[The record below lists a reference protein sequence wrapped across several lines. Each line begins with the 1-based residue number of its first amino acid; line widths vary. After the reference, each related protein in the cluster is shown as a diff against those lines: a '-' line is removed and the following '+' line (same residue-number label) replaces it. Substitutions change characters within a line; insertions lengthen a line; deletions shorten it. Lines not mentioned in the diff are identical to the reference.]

1 MVEKTLELQFL
12 NQSGKIVRLL
22 IENPIEPVDEAA
34 VSAVMDA
41 IITAN
46 VFVSSGG
53 DLVAKKGAKL
63 LAREV
68 TELVLA

>member
-63 LAREV
+63 LTREV
-68 TELVLA
+68 TELVLV

>member
-1 MVEKTLELQFL
+1 MVEKALELQFL
-12 NQSGKIVRLL
+12 NQAGKIVRIL
-22 IENPIEPVDEAA
+22 IENPIEPINAAA
-34 VSAVMDA
+34 VSTVMDA

-53 DLVAKKGAKL
+53 DLVAKKGARL
-63 LAREV
+63 LASEV

>member
-22 IENPIEPVDEAA
+22 IENPIEPVDEEA

-53 DLVAKKGAKL
+53 DFVAKKGAKL